1 MGERAKAAEDEVR
14 QKAEL
19 LATANGALQECVTK
33 IAQSA
38 DEQND
43 LEKAIQLLGTVL
55 HLMGQ
60 IKTTFNQ
67 VALFWNT
74 VGDQAAIAQ
83 EESEKALKVSR
94 LKTKVPLTKALK
106 ASAVTWAGLGIVNDI
121 AHEALVEAMKCTN
134 NNVKNL
140 TPTEGNAKTLR
151 LVKEMMERLSSK
163 NTMVQ
168 GTLQALEDDKKQAL
182 DALVDRQQAE
192 ALEEMHQAVVEAA
205 EDEKQQ
211 VFTCLD

>member
-1 MGERAKAAEDEVR
+1 MGREIEAKSELTERLRKQEEEEAKTANEMLLQRAAAEEERAKAAEDEVR
-14 QKAEL
+14 QKAGH

-43 LEKAIQLLGTVL
+43 LGKAIQLLGSVL

-94 LKTKVPLTKALK
+94 LMTKVPLTKALK
-106 ASAVTWAGLGIVNDI
+106 ASAVTWAGLGIVNNI
-121 AHEALVEAMKCTN
+121 AHEALLEAMKSTN

-140 TPTEGNAKTLR
+140 TPTEGNAN
-151 LVKEMMERLSSK
+151 LS
-163 NTMVQ
+163 
-168 GTLQALEDDKKQAL
+168 GW
-182 DALVDRQQAE
+182 
-192 ALEEMHQAVVEAA
+192 
-205 EDEKQQ
+205 
-211 VFTCLD
+211 